1 MIVRDLKNEDL
12 TIRSS
17 MKKLRLTALFLLSA
31 VYVFAQPVEFEE
43 ARSRAEAFFAGR
55 DAGAGLKA
63 GPLVVVDT
71 LLTWRIPHRAELKS
85 ATAVAEPAFYIF
97 NRLDREGFVVISAE
111 RRVREVVAWS
121 MTSRMCGI
129 APQMKPLLDRY
140 AAEIALARE
149 LDVTPPGELKGAG
162 MAVEPLLENISWNQS
177 PDPFNTLCP
186 FDEATGRICPAGC
199 VATALA
205 QVLYFYKYPRV
216 GTGSFGYTSPYGY
229 LSADFGKSEY
239 KYEEM
244 ADRPWPG
251 VPNPEIAELTYHS
264 AIAVEME
271 FGPYSSSTFTGQV
284 AGALEKYF
292 KYKKPS
298 LVNRSIYSD
307 EAWTSLIVN
316 EINSR
321 RPVIYSAMD
330 YYDPSVPG
338 DVAGGHAFVV
348 DGYDSSGLF
357 HINWG
362 WGGCSDGYY
371 SLGLLNPSDCAS
383 QYTYGE
389 SHSVIVGIEPLTPVE
404 CLLSVGEEQLIFPV
418 TGGEQVVAVSGNAEW
433 TVTTEAWWIHLVP
446 ETGKGDG
453 AFRVEVRAN
462 AGFLGRSAV
471 VTLRGCGVTREITV
485 VQDGTCVMEPSQK
498 ALEFP
503 VTAGSDTLTIRST
516 AAWMITSGS
525 SWISVNPGL
534 GNGNEVITVT
544 VASNEGSV
552 ERSGFLEITG
562 CSVTRKVAVHQ
573 EGSCSLT
580 LSAHSAELGPEQ
592 GSTPVKVISNAEWE
606 AYSQEPWISLDPL
619 SGTGDTILTITVTA
633 NSEQSKRTGLVT
645 VMGCN
650 TTRTI
655 QVTQQGT
662 CSLEVDPLEL
672 EFSPSASDRYVTV
685 SSGTSWKA
693 STAES
698 WMSVTPATGAGTAML
713 RISVAENT
721 GSSPRKGV
729 VLVAGCSVVYAIAIT
744 QRSNCLFEISS
755 MMLDFSYMPA
765 SKSLEVTTSSSWK
778 VQSGQSWITVTPK
791 SGSSNSVVRVDV
803 ALNSGETSRS
813 GSLTFT
819 GCNYSRVVKV
829 EQGACSIDVSAEKL
843 SFLPEGGSRI
853 LEVTSN
859 ASWTLTTGAPW
870 VSLSSVQGNR
880 NGSVI
885 VEVEGNDSGSRMGW
899 ISLSGCFSPK
909 RVEVVQE
916 ALATPAGVTV
926 GEQPRIWPSPAH
938 GKVSL
943 HIPGNAGNGILEIY
957 SSSGQRV
964 RLIPSPGN
972 SVSLEGLTPGL
983 YFFHFHDGEFSL
995 KEKILVR

>member
-1 MIVRDLKNEDL
+1 MIVRDLRNEDL
-12 TIRSS
+12 TNRSF
-17 MKKLRLTALFLLSA
+17 MRKLRLTALFLLSA
-31 VYVFAQPVEFEE
+31 VYGFAQPVGYEE
-43 ARSRAEAFFAGR
+43 ARGRAEAFFAGR
-55 DAGAGLKA
+55 DAMAGLKA
-63 GPLVVVDT
+63 GTLVVADT
-71 LLTWRIPHRAELKS
+71 LLTWRIPRNAGLKS
-85 ATAVAEPAFYIF
+85 ATTVAEPAFYIF
-97 NRLDREGFVVISAE
+97 NRLDREGFLVISAE

-121 MTSRMCGI
+121 VTSRMCGI
-129 APQMKPLLDRY
+129 APQMKPFLDRY

-149 LDVTPPGELKGAG
+149 LNITSPGELKGAG
-162 MAVEPLLENISWNQS
+162 IAVEPLLGEISWNQS

-186 FDEATGRICPAGC
+186 LDEATGRICPAGC

-216 GTGSFGYTSPYGY
+216 GTGSFGYTSSYGY
-229 LSADFGKSEY
+229 LSADFGKAEY
-239 KYEEM
+239 NYEEM

-251 VPNPEIAELTYHS
+251 VPNPEIAELTYHC

-284 AGALEKYF
+284 TGALEKYF

-307 EAWTSLIVN
+307 EAWKSLIVN

-348 DGYDSSGLF
+348 DGYDTSGLF

-371 SLGLLNPSDCAS
+371 SLGLLNPSDCANH
-383 QYTYGE
+383 YTYGE

-404 CLLSVGEEQLIFPV
+404 CLLSTDEEQLIFPV
-418 TGGEQVVAVSGNAEW
+418 TGGEQVVAVRGNAEW

-453 AFRVEVRAN
+453 EFRVEVRAN
-462 AGFLGRSAV
+462 AGFLGRSAT
-471 VTLRGCGVTREITV
+471 VTLRGCGVSREITV
-485 VQDGTCVMEPSQK
+485 VQDGTCVVEPSQK

-503 VTAGSDTLTIRST
+503 VTARYDTLTIRST

-525 SWISVNPGL
+525 PWISVIPGL
-534 GNGNEVITVT
+534 GNGNEVITVMVT
-544 VASNEGSV
+544 SNEGSV

-573 EGSCSLT
+573 AGSCSLT

-592 GSTPVKVISNAEWE
+592 GSTPVEVFSNAAWE
-606 AYSQEPWISLDPL
+606 AHSQESWISLDPL
-619 SGTGDTILTITVTA
+619 NGEGDSILTITVTA

-650 TTRTI
+650 TSRTI

-662 CSLEVDPLEL
+662 CSLEVDPIEL

-693 STAES
+693 STAET
-698 WMSVTPATGAGTAML
+698 WISVTPSSGAGTTML
-713 RISVAENT
+713 RISVTENT

-729 VLVAGCSVVYAIAIT
+729 VLVAGCGVVHTIT
-744 QRSNCLFEISS
+744 ISQRSNCLFDISS
-755 MMLDFSYMPA
+755 LMLDFSYMPG
-765 SKSLEVTTSSSWK
+765 SKSLEVTTASSWK
-778 VQSGQSWITVTPK
+778 VQSGHSWITATPK
-791 SGSSNSVVRVDV
+791 SGSSNGVVRVDV

-813 GSLTFT
+813 GTIIFT
-819 GCNYSRVVKV
+819 GCNYSHVVKV
-829 EQGACSIDVSAEKL
+829 EQGACSIDISEEKL
-843 SFLPEGGSRI
+843 SFLPEGGSRV

-870 VSLSSVQGNR
+870 VSLSAVQGNR
-880 NGSVI
+880 NGSVV

-909 RVEVVQE
+909 RVEVVQD
-916 ALATPAGVTV
+916 ALATPAGVTS
-926 GEQPRIWPSPAH
+926 GEHPRIWPSPAH
-938 GKVSL
+938 GTVNL
-943 HIPGNAGNGILEIY
+943 HIPGNSGNGRLEIF
-957 SSSGQRV
+957 SSSGERV
-964 RLIPSPGN
+964 RMIPSPGN
-972 SVSLEGLTPGL
+972 SISLEGLTPGL
-983 YFFHFHDGEFSL
+983 YFFHFRDGGFSL
-995 KEKILVR
+995 MEKIVVR